1 MVGALDLAS
10 RHTKLATTRGL
21 QSIPALAPSSNL
33 AICARAHVLE
43 YVPHA
48 AAVKSRLLK
57 EPGTVRLILLQV
69 DEDFSGFD
77 LVP

>member
-1 MVGALDLAS
+1 MHA
-10 RHTKLATTRGL
+10 
-21 QSIPALAPSSNL
+21 
-33 AICARAHVLE
+33 
-43 YVPHA
+43 A
-48 AAVKSRLLK
+48 AAVKSLLK

>member
-10 RHTKLATTRGL
+10 KHTKLATTRGL
-21 QSIPALAPSSNL
+21 QFIPALALSSNL
-33 AICARAHVLE
+33 LLRARAHVLE

-69 DEDFSGFD
+69 NEDLSGFD

>member
-1 MVGALDLAS
+1 MVGASDLAS

-21 QSIPALAPSSNL
+21 QSIPALALSSNL
-33 AICARAHVLE
+33 LVCARAHVLE

-48 AAVKSRLLK
+48 AAFKSRLLK

-69 DEDFSGFD
+69 NEDLSGFD

>member
-21 QSIPALAPSSNL
+21 QFIPALALSSNL
-33 AICARAHVLE
+33 LVCARAHVLE

-48 AAVKSRLLK
+48 NSR
-57 EPGTVRLILLQV
+57 
-69 DEDFSGFD
+69 
-77 LVP
+77 

>member
-21 QSIPALAPSSNL
+21 PFIPALALSSNL
-33 AICARAHVLE
+33 SLCARAHVLE

-48 AAVKSRLLK
+48 
-57 EPGTVRLILLQV
+57 LQPLELNYLRNLELYV
-69 DEDFSGFD
+69 
-77 LVP
+77 

>member
-21 QSIPALAPSSNL
+21 QFIPALALSSNL
-33 AICARAHVLE
+33 LLRARAHVLE
-43 YVPHA
+43 YEPHA
-48 AAVKSRLLK
+48 TAVESRLLK

-69 DEDFSGFD
+69 NEDLSGFD